1 MKTKFAIVRHYCAS
15 LVKLFSLS
23 VTAWFLTTATV
34 LSEEAGTDEQMD
46 HSAHAG
52 HQMSPEMMAQMMT
65 PEMMAEIREKISVYK
80 DKTDEQIMEDMKL
93 MPNFDIYIS
102 EESLVGDVGILVL
115 THGFRDPLN
124 AEFEKAVTPVSKHY
138 PTAVS
143 YGMTMMT
150 SAPIQSAVD
159 RLERA
164 GAKSIVIVP
173 VTTMMHSRM
182 LRQWEYVFNQREE
195 AEYLS
200 VPRIKIEAK
209 FAFTETPTEAPVL
222 ATIMLDHAR
231 EISTEPENE
240 VLILVSHGPT
250 FNADN
255 VIELAI
261 LEKHA
266 ERVSQMSDFSAVRAI
281 TIQDDTRNNIRGLNV
296 GKLRAMIEEATAGGK
311 RAILVTNLVL
321 LPSFHKKLERDLAG
335 LDYQLNAKGVVLH
348 PAMPDWIE
356 QVAKTHAQDM

>member
-1 MKTKFAIVRHYCAS
+1 MKTKLALVRHYCAS
-15 LVKLFSLS
+15 PAKLFSLS
-23 VTAWFLTTATV
+23 VAAWFLT
-34 LSEEAGTDEQMD
+34 AGTALSQEAEHD

-52 HQMSPEMMAQMMT
+52 HEMT
-65 PEMMAEIREKISVYK
+65 PEMMTEIREKISVYQ
-80 DKTDEQIMEDMKL
+80 DMSDEQIMVSMSL
-93 MPNFDIYIS
+93 MPNFDVYIS
-102 EESLVGDVGILVL
+102 EESLVGDIGILVL

-124 AEFEKAVTPVSKHY
+124 AEFEKAVTPVSEHY

-159 RLERA
+159 RLEQA

-182 LRQWEYVFNQREE
+182 IRQWEYAFNLRDE

-200 VPRIKIEAK
+200 VPRINTEATI
-209 FAFTETPTEAPVL
+209 AFTETPTEAPIL

-231 EISTEPENE
+231 EISTDPENE

-250 FNADN
+250 FDADN
-255 VIELAI
+255 VVELAI
-261 LEKHA
+261 LEAHA
-266 ERVSQMSDFSAVRAI
+266 ERVSQMSDFSAVRAL
-281 TIQDDTRNNIRGLNV
+281 TIRDDTRENIRGLNV
-296 GKLRAMIEEATAGGK
+296 DKLRSWIEEATAEGK
-311 RAILVTNLVL
+311 HAILVTNLVL

-356 QVAKTHAQDM
+356 QVAKTQAQDM